1 MVERERMEKALAKA
15 LATVRGAEADIVA
28 VDTEIRLARFS
39 NNEIHQNSVLS
50 DTDFTVRVA
59 RGQKVG
65 IVKTNRASE
74 LKDAVGK
81 AYDLAGML
89 PDSPMFAGLP
99 EPAEYRKADAFCRH
113 TGDFSPYQ
121 ITDAAHEAIRSAEEA
136 KVTAGGTVRTS
147 ILGTYVMSSRGVK
160 AYNLTSTAQYKM
172 VAMSDAGGT
181 GLSDKAAVSV
191 KDIDFKAVAAV
202 AVDKCLKSADPM
214 PMEAGEY
221 EAVLEPNAVST
232 MLNVLAMC
240 GIDGMMYH
248 EGNSFAT
255 GRMGRLVTNPLIS
268 ITDDGLAP
276 DTVRMPFDYEGVPR
290 ERVEIIK
297 SGVMAGMLFDS
308 SSAKL
313 EKTRSTGH
321 AKMPGARFSDQAM
334 HLRLAPGDSDV
345 ESMIRA
351 TKKGILI
358 TRFHYVNPIHRVKTM
373 FTGMT
378 KDGTFLIEDGR
389 VTKPLR
395 NLRFTDS
402 ILDGVLKN
410 VELIGCKTEL
420 FSTDVTL
427 PEGYVVPAI
436 KTAKFNF
443 TGSTDH

>member
-1 MVERERMEKALAKA
+1 MVGRESIEKALAEA

-65 IVKTNRASE
+65 MIKTNRVSE
-74 LKDAVGK
+74 LKDAVRK
-81 AYDLAGML
+81 AYDVAGLL
-89 PDSPMFAGLP
+89 PDSPIFAGLP
-99 EPAEYRKADAFCRH
+99 EPAEYRKVNAFSKD

-121 ITDAAHEAIRSAEEA
+121 MADAAHEAIKRAEAA

-147 ILGTYVMSSRGVK
+147 ILGTQVMSTKGVK
-160 AYNLTSTAQYKM
+160 AYNLSSTAQYKV
-172 VAMSDAGGT
+172 VAMSDAWGT
-181 GLSDKAAVSV
+181 GLSNGAAVSV
-191 KDIDFKAVAAV
+191 KDIDFGAVAAI
-202 AVDKCLKSADPM
+202 AVDKCLRSADPE
-214 PMEAGEY
+214 PLEAGEY

-255 GRMGRLVTNPLIS
+255 GRMGRLVTNPMVS
-268 ITDDGLAP
+268 IADDGLAP
-276 DTVRMPFDYEGVPR
+276 DTVQMPFDYEGVPR
-290 ERVEIIK
+290 RKVEIIR
-297 SGVMAGMLFDS
+297 SGVMSGMLFDS

-313 EKTRSTGH
+313 EGTESTGH
-321 AKMPGARFSDQAM
+321 AMMPGAKFADQAM

-378 KDGTFLIEDGR
+378 KDGTFLIENGK

-410 VELIGCKTEL
+410 VELIGRKTEL

-436 KTAKFNF
+436 KTDKFNF